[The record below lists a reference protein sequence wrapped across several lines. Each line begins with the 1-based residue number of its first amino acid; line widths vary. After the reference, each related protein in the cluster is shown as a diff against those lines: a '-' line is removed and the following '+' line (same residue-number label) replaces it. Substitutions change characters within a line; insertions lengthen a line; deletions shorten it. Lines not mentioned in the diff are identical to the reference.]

1 MKLMISRKKAL
12 RNIKVTLIIKKAV
25 FTDWN
30 GSIHTWDNK
39 LSP

>member
-1 MKLMISRKKAL
+1 MKLMIRKKAL

-30 GSIHTWDNK
+30 GAIYTWDNK